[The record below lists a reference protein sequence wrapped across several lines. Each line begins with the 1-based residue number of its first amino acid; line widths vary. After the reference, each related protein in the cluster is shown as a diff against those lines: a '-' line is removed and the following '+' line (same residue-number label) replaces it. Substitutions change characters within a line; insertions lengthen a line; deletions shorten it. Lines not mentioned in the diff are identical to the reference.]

1 MKCFTSFNSNAS
13 ILNKTEYVFLD
24 MYILYNEQYPSLILK
39 KLENYELFHCYPF
52 YVIHIARKD
61 INRKVFRIK
70 PSQANNIFLHL

>member
-24 MYILYNEQYPSLILK
+24 MYNEQYPSLILK
-39 KLENYELFHCYPF
+39 KLENYELFYCYPF
-52 YVIHIARKD
+52 YVIHIGRNA